1 MTHKKTSRDYKVLH
15 QNQAMNTSIESVSGE
30 TPEIG
35 TADEGKVEGT
45 LRGVQGL
52 RSIHVCECGIAL
64 DLQTRLPV

>member
-1 MTHKKTSRDYKVLH
+1 
-15 QNQAMNTSIESVSGE
+15 MNTFMESISGE

-45 LRGVQGL
+45 LRGMQGL
-52 RSIHVCECGIAL
+52 RSIHVSECSIAV